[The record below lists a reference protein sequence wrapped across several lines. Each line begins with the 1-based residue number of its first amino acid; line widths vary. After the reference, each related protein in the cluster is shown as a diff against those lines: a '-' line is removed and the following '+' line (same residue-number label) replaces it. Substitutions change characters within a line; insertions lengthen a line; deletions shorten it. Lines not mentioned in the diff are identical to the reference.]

1 MRFDINK
8 QFIVLKVDEKKTV
21 NLYTLIDSET
31 GDKVVS
37 IGVKETELK
46 DRDLV
51 DVTLSIRT
59 QNEKFDTKDDGVKYV
74 EILNTFVSKISKVK
88 A

>member
-1 MRFDINK
+1 MKFDINK
-8 QFIVLKVDEKKTV
+8 QFVVLKVDEKKTV
-21 NLYTLIDSET
+21 NLYMLIDGET

-37 IGVKETELK
+37 IGVKETGLK

-59 QNEKFDTKDDGVKYV
+59 QNEKFDTKDGVKYV
-74 EILNTFVSKISKVK
+74 EVLNTFVSKISKVK

>member
-1 MRFDINK
+1 MKFEINK
-8 QFIVLKVDEKKTV
+8 TFILLKVDEKKTV

-31 GDKVVS
+31 GDKVVA
-37 IGVKETELK
+37 IGVKETGLN

-51 DVTLSIRT
+51 DVTLSLRT
-59 QNEKFDTKDDGVKYV
+59 ENEKFDTKDGVKYV
-74 EILNTFVSKISKVK
+74 EKLNTFVSKISKVK

>member
-1 MRFDINK
+1 MKFDINK
-8 QFIVLKVDEKKTV
+8 QFIVLKVDEKSTV

-37 IGVKETELK
+37 IGVKETGLRN
-46 DRDLV
+46 RDLV
-51 DVTLSIRT
+51 EVTLSIRT
-59 QNEKFDTKDDGVKYV
+59 QNEKFDTKDGVKYV
-74 EILNTFVSKISKVK
+74 EVLNTFVSKISKVK

>member
-1 MRFDINK
+1 MKFDINK
-8 QFIVLKVDEKKTV
+8 QFIVLKVDEKSTV

-31 GDKVVS
+31 GDKVVA

-46 DRDLV
+46 NRDLV

-59 QNEKFDTKDDGVKYV
+59 QNEKFDTKDGVKYV
-74 EILNTFVSKISKVK
+74 EVLNTFVSKISKVK
-88 A
+88 E

>member
-1 MRFDINK
+1 MKFDINK

-21 NLYTLIDSET
+21 NLYTLIDAET
-31 GDKVVS
+31 GDKVVA

-46 DRDLV
+46 NRDLV

-59 QNEKFDTKDDGVKYV
+59 QNEKFDTKDGVKYV
-74 EILNTFVSKISKVK
+74 EVLNTFVSKISKVK

>member
-1 MRFDINK
+1 MKFDINK
-8 QFIVLKVDEKKTV
+8 QFIVLKVDEKSTV

-46 DRDLV
+46 NRDLA

-59 QNEKFDTKDDGVKYV
+59 QNEKFDTKDGVKYV
-74 EILNTFVSKISKVK
+74 EVLNTFVSKISKVK